1 MKVLANKQLNH
12 TTSHLLAAAVQRLY
26 PGVKMGFGP
35 ATDEGFYYDFD
46 FPEYFSVDELAK
58 IERTMKQ
65 LASRNLIMIEDQ
77 ASNYSF
83 EDKPYKKEL
92 YDEFIAQNKN
102 VTFYSL
108 KDPQNGEIIFTDLC
122 AGNHMESTKNI
133 KHFKLL
139 SIAGAYWRG
148 NSDNKQLTRIYGTCW
163 ETKEEL
169 DNYLSI
175 LQERKERDHRK
186 IGKELNYFAFSP
198 LVGQGFPIW
207 LEDGMYVHNQIRNLV
222 LALDKKY
229 GFTEV
234 LTPHF
239 GAELLYQT
247 SGHLAH
253 YKDDMF
259 PAMKLEN
266 EKLIPRPMTCP
277 HHIVCYKLNKHSY
290 RDLPI
295 RYSEQSQLYRYE
307 KSGALTGLERVR
319 GMLLTEGHL
328 FVRVDQIKEEIKKMY
343 SQIKEILEI
352 FKIDISY
359 ISLSLRDKNDKEKYF
374 NDDKIWNEAEAMLK
388 EALDELKIKYT
399 PVEGEA
405 AFYGPKIDIQIDTAL
420 GHEITVSTIQ
430 LDFLQPEKFELTYVD
445 SQNQETRPV
454 MIHRGL
460 IGTYERF
467 VAILLEQTKG
477 VLPFW
482 IAPKQITIIPVNN
495 EENLKYCQ
503 KVEAKL
509 LEKGFR
515 VKIDSRDERLNKKIR
530 EAQINKSKFN
540 LILGANEQKDKT
552 ISYRKYGQ
560 EKTYT
565 VKLNTFIKEL
575 QNLIKNYE

>member
-1 MKVLANKQLNH
+1 MKILANKKLNH
-12 TTSHLLAAAVQRLY
+12 TTSHLLAAAVERLY

-35 ATDEGFYYDFD
+35 ATDEGFYYDFE
-46 FPEYFSVDELAK
+46 FPEYFSVEELPK

-65 LASRNLIMIEDQ
+65 LASRNLVMIQVDAKEYNFD
-77 ASNYSF
+77 
-83 EDKPYKKEL
+83 EKPYKKEL
-92 YDEFIAQNKN
+92 YDEFVLQGKE
-102 VTFYSL
+102 VTFYGL
-108 KDPQNGEIIFTDLC
+108 QDPQNKEMIFVDLC
-122 AGNHMESTKNI
+122 AGNHIESTKVI
-133 KHFKLL
+133 KNFKLL

-148 NSDNKQLTRIYGTCW
+148 DSNNKQLTRIYGTSW

-169 DNYLSI
+169 DKYLEV
-175 LQERKERDHRK
+175 LKERKERDHRK
-186 IGKELNYFAFSP
+186 IGKELGYFAFSP

-207 LEDGMYVHNQIRNLV
+207 LEDGMYVHNSIRNLV
-222 LALDKKY
+222 LQLDKKY

-239 GAELLYQT
+239 GAEELYKT

-266 EKLIPRPMTCP
+266 ERLIPRPMTCP

-328 FVRVDQIKEEIKKMY
+328 FVRPDQIKDEIKRMY

-359 ISLSLRDKNDKEKYF
+359 ISLSLRDKEDKEKYF
-374 NDDKIWNEAEAMLK
+374 SNDKMWNEAEDMLR
-388 EALDELKIKYT
+388 EALDDLKIKYT
-399 PVEGEA
+399 SVIGEA

-430 LDFLQPEKFELTYVD
+430 LDFLQPEKFGLDYID
-445 SQNQETRPV
+445 SNNEEVRPV

-482 IAPKQITIIPVNN
+482 ISPKQITIIPVNL
-495 EENLKYCQ
+495 EENLKYCL
-503 KVEAKL
+503 KVQEKL
-509 LEKGFR
+509 FAAGFR
-515 VKIDSRDERLNKKIR
+515 VKIDDRDERLNKKIR
-530 EAQINKSKFN
+530 EAQISKSKFN
-540 LILGANEQKDKT
+540 LILGANETKDKV
-552 ISYRKYGQ
+552 ISYRKYGE

-565 VKLNTFIKEL
+565 LKLSEFIKEL
-575 QNLIKNYE
+575 KTMVKNYE